1 MSDLQSVDVLIVG
14 GSFAGSAAAKRT
26 VDAGLD
32 TLVLE
37 RFELPRHKIC
47 SGIVSPRGHRFLIEN
62 YGPLPKEA
70 LHEPAACTGVMFHFP
85 SLRSVPVQFDGG
97 PTAHLN
103 RKHSD
108 HWALMRSGAGV
119 HDKTRVLR
127 IEDKGSHVEVLAR
140 RDQRDVHYR
149 ARMVIAADGP
159 SSTVVRS
166 LYPGYRASIPW
177 FAVKQHFHEI
187 IRCPLDEK
195 YFHFWF
201 HRELG
206 QYTWSH
212 KRGDRQIVGV
222 GFEAG
227 DNMEER
233 HARVIR
239 YLEDAHG
246 VALGPSLE
254 HEGSINN
261 FGLSLI
267 NRYVFGKGNVAVT
280 GQAAGFLNMIAEGMS
295 VAMHSGAISGEAV
308 TEALRSGRPLQQVYR
323 QMIASEVRRCSDQ
336 WNPIEIVFGR
346 PHEGDFWGA
355 VACQGYSKLSITR
368 ELMRFIPVFGKYGWG
383 RQMLAQSLY
392 RKVRDGYDP
401 SRWM

>member
-1 MSDLQSVDVLIVG
+1 MSDQYNVDVLIVG

-47 SGIVSPRGHRFLIEN
+47 SGIVSPRGHRFLLEN
-62 YGPLPKEA
+62 FGPLPKEA
-70 LHEPAACTGVMFHFP
+70 LHTPTACSGVTFHFP
-85 SLRSVPVQFDGG
+85 SRRSVPVHFDGG
-97 PTAHLN
+97 PTPHLN

-108 HWALMRSGAGV
+108 HWALIRSGAPV
-119 HDKTRVLR
+119 HDRTRVVG
-127 IEDKGSHVEVLAR
+127 IEDKGSHVDVLAR
-140 RDQRDVHYR
+140 RKQRDVRYR

-159 SSTVVRS
+159 SSTVVRA

-177 FAVKQHFHEI
+177 FAVKQYFHEI
-187 IRCPLDEK
+187 IKCPLDEK

-201 HRELG
+201 HRDLG

-212 KRGDRQIVGV
+212 KRGNRQIVGV

-227 DNMEER
+227 DNMEAR

-239 YLEDAHG
+239 YLAEIHG
-246 VALGPSLE
+246 VELGPPLE
-254 HEGSINN
+254 HEGSVNN
-261 FGLSLI
+261 FGPSLI

-295 VAMHSGAISGEAV
+295 VAMHSGATSGEAV
-308 TEALRSGRPLQQVYR
+308 VESLRTGSPLQKVYR

-336 WNPIEIVFGR
+336 WNPLEIAFGR

-355 VACQGYSKLSITR
+355 VKDQGYSKLSVAY
-368 ELMRFIPVFGKYGWG
+368 ELMRFIPVFGKYRWG
-383 RQMLAQSLY
+383 RQMLLQSLY
-392 RKVRDGYDP
+392 RKIRDGYDP
-401 SRWM
+401 GRWL